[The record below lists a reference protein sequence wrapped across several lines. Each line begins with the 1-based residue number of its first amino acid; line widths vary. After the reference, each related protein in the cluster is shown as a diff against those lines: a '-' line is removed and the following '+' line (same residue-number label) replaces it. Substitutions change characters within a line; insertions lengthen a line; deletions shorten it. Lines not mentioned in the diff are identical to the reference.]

1 VLSDSNTLEACE
13 MFVERMQALQPA
25 GPVEVKI
32 YGDAAGE
39 ARSTAGKSDYQIIR
53 EFFRTAPRFRTS
65 IHVRSANPPLRD
77 RVNTVNSLLCSS
89 QRQRRVSIDPR
100 CLRLIR
106 DLERV
111 VWKADAHGNLGA
123 QIDKSDPELTHVSDA
138 LGYLIEREFSL
149 QASPRI
155 RIL

>member
-13 MFVERMQALQPA
+13 MFVERMQALQPD
-25 GPVEVKI
+25 GTVEVKI
-32 YGDAAGE
+32 YGDAAG
-39 ARSTAGKSDYQIIR
+39 
-53 EFFRTAPRFRTS
+53 
-65 IHVRSANPPLRD
+65 
-77 RVNTVNSLLCSS
+77 
-89 QRQRRVSIDPR
+89 RVSIDPR

-155 RIL
+155 RIR